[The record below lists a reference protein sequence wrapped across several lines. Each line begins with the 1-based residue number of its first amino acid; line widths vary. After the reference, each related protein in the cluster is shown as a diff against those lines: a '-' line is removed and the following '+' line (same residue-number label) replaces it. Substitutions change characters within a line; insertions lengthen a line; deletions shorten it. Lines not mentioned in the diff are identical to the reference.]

1 VERSDSE
8 DRPDARPS
16 RPDVVLLWKELRYSG
31 KAVAEDC
38 WDEGKLPFGRSTAR
52 VRICLELG
60 FLKPINR
67 WL

>member
-1 VERSDSE
+1 MKAERSDSE
-8 DRPDARPS
+8 DL
-16 RPDVVLLWKELRYSG
+16 PDVVLFLEELRYSG
-31 KAVAEDC
+31 KAVVEDHP
-38 WDEGKLPFGRSTAR
+38 DKARSTAR